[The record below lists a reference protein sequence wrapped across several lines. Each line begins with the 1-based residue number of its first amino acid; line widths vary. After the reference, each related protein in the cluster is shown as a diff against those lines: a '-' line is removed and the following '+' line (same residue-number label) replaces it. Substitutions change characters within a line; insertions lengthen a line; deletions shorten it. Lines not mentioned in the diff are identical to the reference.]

1 MLDRTLGAID
11 RMPLLIA
18 LIAALTLGLAP
29 FVPEPHLWEKL
40 RMLAT
45 GTLTRPIDIF
55 DLILHGAPWLLLGV
69 KLARMGLGHGG
80 GAGPGPDGQGGQP

>member
-80 GAGPGPDGQGGQP
+80 GAGPGPGQGGQP